1 MEIKL
6 NTTTKEIKETIGKD
20 DKGKSADQ
28 IDAEK
33 LNILIAA
40 LVIVMKGIAHNKT
53 QEDVL
58 IKKVQETI
66 ERIAKNG
73 QFGYDSKEDVFS

>member
-6 NTTTKEIKETIGKD
+6 NTTTKEIKETIGRE
-20 DKGKSADQ
+20 DKGKSTDQ

-40 LVIVMKGIAHNKT
+40 LVIVMKGIARNKT
-53 QEDVL
+53 QEEVL

-73 QFGYDSKEDVFS
+73 QFGYDSKEDVLS